1 MRRVL
6 FFIHIPKTAGSA
18 FRQML
23 WRNVRSRLI
32 EVPHVFFE
40 GPIEKGKIRIWL
52 NQDTAKLA
60 VASHHLSLDLP
71 LEDCETFS
79 GFAVAVIRDP
89 IDWLASHFY
98 YTRKP
103 GIVSFSTA
111 DQFGSIDDYVQHLSS
126 QMHDPHFRPPS
137 QARSLLSSASIQ
149 SDNVQTPLQKR
160 RLFLLPQEHLLEGV
174 TVLAMRFPEL
184 LRDPSIEQLNVNVRP
199 RVLLSPETRRMAREL
214 LADDFR
220 LHLLA
225 QDNLKELVSELD
237 QGAFQRKLR
246 AVRIKSRLRAIFLS
260 KLQSVSERANRLV
273 QSL

>member
-23 WRNVRSRLI
+23 WRNLRSGLI

-60 VASHHLSLDLP
+60 VASHRLSLDLP

-79 GFAVAVIRDP
+79 GFAVAVIREP

-103 GIVSFSTA
+103 GIVSFSNA
-111 DQFGSIDDYVQHLSS
+111 DHFGSIDDYVQHLCS
-126 QMHDPHFRPPS
+126 QRHDPHFRPPS
-137 QARSLLSSASIQ
+137 QSRSLLRGASLISDHIQ
-149 SDNVQTPLQKR
+149 I
-160 RLFLLPQEHLLEGV
+160 LFKDAGYSC
-174 TVLAMRFPEL
+174 F
-184 LRDPSIEQLNVNVRP
+184 
-199 RVLLSPETRRMAREL
+199 
-214 LADDFR
+214 
-220 LHLLA
+220 
-225 QDNLKELVSELD
+225 LKSTC
-237 QGAFQRKLR
+237 
-246 AVRIKSRLRAIFLS
+246 S
-260 KLQSVSERANRLV
+260 KE
-273 QSL
+273 